1 MRARVFACAHNFKI
15 DIMGKLG
22 DYLKRHNV
30 VGSLI
35 SGVGSIAGM
44 IGQNKI
50 VNKQI
55 AAQREE
61 NRLNRYYNQML
72 ARQQNQWNLE
82 QWIRENAY
90 NSPLA
95 QMYRL
100 RQAGLNPDLMYGQG
114 TTGNS
119 AGSPEMTS
127 GASSEPQDMS
137 AMLSKR
143 SFGQTMQ
150 QILDK
155 EQQRRMNEAQI
166 EAIKANTNK
175 TNAETTGINLD
186 NFVKNGTKEYMIQI
200 AGVNV
205 TNAQKSGQ
213 LTDAQ
218 REAVYQGIEESK
230 QNIDESKATVDQIRA
245 IISKLDFDKQ
255 QDAKRLI
262 LEELK
267 NNAEIRELY
276 SRANLNDSQTKLNEN
291 ELDELIATFTF
302 RLVGLTLDNEEKR
315 GRIAV
320 LSQEAEKIY
329 TEIQRNNFD
338 LQYDKDYKF
347 MFELI
352 NAISGLL
359 IGASSFGSTLLE
371 VLQKIGARS
380 IIKGFG
386 K

>member
-22 DYLKRHNV
+22 DYLKRYNV

-82 QWIRENAY
+82 QWNRENAY

-119 AGSPEMTS
+119 AGSPEMTF
-127 GASSEPQDMS
+127 GAPSEPNDMS

-175 TNAETTGINLD
+175 TNSETQGQDID
-186 NFVKNGTKEYMIQI
+186 NAIQQIKLGNEAKFQDQTLKNMQAVERM
-200 AGVNV
+200 
-205 TNAQKSGQ
+205 
-213 LTDAQ
+213 TDAQ
-218 REAVYQGIEESK
+218 AQSYLQSVVESNRRIEKIGVEMESLRVAMDNVSFEQEMKVREYILHSKEVDSVIQSNLASAKNSLASANLSNAQAMEITKLLLLKGLNLLRDLKVKGADINEKLASAEKLFADAKSKTFDNKTWERLNGYHFSDNFADTIMSVFLTSIERLLGPVK
-230 QNIDESKATVDQIRA
+230 D
-245 IISKLDFDKQ
+245 IIS
-255 QDAKRLI
+255 
-262 LEELK
+262 
-267 NNAEIRELY
+267 
-276 SRANLNDSQTKLNEN
+276 
-291 ELDELIATFTF
+291 
-302 RLVGLTLDNEEKR
+302 
-315 GRIAV
+315 
-320 LSQEAEKIY
+320 LSK
-329 TEIQRNNFD
+329 
-338 LQYDKDYKF
+338 
-347 MFELI
+347 
-352 NAISGLL
+352 
-359 IGASSFGSTLLE
+359 
-371 VLQKIGARS
+371 
-380 IIKGFG
+380 
-386 K
+386 

>member
-1 MRARVFACAHNFKI
+1 
-15 DIMGKLG
+15 MGKLG

-82 QWIRENAY
+82 QWNRENAY

-119 AGSPEMTS
+119 FSSPEMTS
-127 GASSEPQDMS
+127 GAPSESQDMS

-150 QILDK
+150 QIFDK

-166 EAIKANTNK
+166 EAIRATAREKNVNANATEIESAIAQAREGRDVQLFGLTLRNTRLLGDKTDAEIKSVFQGIEVMKKDVDRIVSETDKNRALVKDLDNQQIERVKESYRRDLQTQSMLDLNDATIKKLISERNLNAQKLKEAFEIFPLVKAGMEDENK
-175 TNAETTGINLD
+175 IRSKEYDVVVEQYNSIKQDIKRGELDFENEAAQTWYQRSNSAGAKIVRFFDQTTGILGR
-186 NFVKNGTKEYMIQI
+186 VLGGTVSKSLNKAPITQR
-200 AGVNV
+200 V
-205 TNAQKSGQ
+205 TNN
-213 LTDAQ
+213 
-218 REAVYQGIEESK
+218 
-230 QNIDESKATVDQIRA
+230 NIYNR
-245 IISKLDFDKQ
+245 
-255 QDAKRLI
+255 
-262 LEELK
+262 
-267 NNAEIRELY
+267 
-276 SRANLNDSQTKLNEN
+276 
-291 ELDELIATFTF
+291 
-302 RLVGLTLDNEEKR
+302 
-315 GRIAV
+315 
-320 LSQEAEKIY
+320 
-329 TEIQRNNFD
+329 
-338 LQYDKDYKF
+338 
-347 MFELI
+347 
-352 NAISGLL
+352 
-359 IGASSFGSTLLE
+359 
-371 VLQKIGARS
+371 
-380 IIKGFG
+380 
-386 K
+386 

>member
-1 MRARVFACAHNFKI
+1 
-15 DIMGKLG
+15 MGKVG
-22 DYLKRHNV
+22 DFLKRHNV

-50 VNKQI
+50 VDKQI

-72 ARQQNQWNLE
+72 ARQQNEWNLQQWN
-82 QWIRENAY
+82 RENAY

-127 GASSEPQDMS
+127 GAPSEPQDMAS
-137 AMLSKR
+137 LLSKR
-143 SFGQTMQ
+143 SLGQTLSMF
-150 QILDK
+150 IER

-166 EAIKANTNK
+166 KAIEANTNK

-218 REAVYQGIEESK
+218 RQAVYQGIEESK
-230 QNIDESKATVDQIRA
+230 QNIDQSKATVDQIRA
-245 IISKLDFDKQ
+245 LIDKLDFDKQ

-262 LEELK
+262 LEEIK
-267 NNAEIRELY
+267 NNAEVRELY
-276 SRANLNDSQTKLNEN
+276 SRANLNNSQTKLNEN
-291 ELDELIATFTF
+291 ELDELIATFYF
-302 RLVGLTLDNEEKR
+302 RLTGLTLDNEEKR
-315 GRIAV
+315 GRIGV
-320 LSQEAEKIY
+320 LAKEAEKLY
-329 TEIQRNNFD
+329 AEIQRNNFD

-347 MFELI
+347 MFDLI
-352 NAISGLL
+352 NSISGLL
-359 IGASSFGSTLLE
+359 IGASSLGGTLIE
-371 VLQKIGARS
+371 ALQKIGARS
-380 IIKGFG
+380 IIKGF
-386 K
+386 KP

>member
-1 MRARVFACAHNFKI
+1 
-15 DIMGKLG
+15 MGKL
-22 DYLKRHNV
+22 DDFLKRHNV

-82 QWIRENAY
+82 QWNRENAY

-114 TTGNS
+114 NA

-127 GASSEPQDMS
+127 GAPSEPQDMS

-150 QILDK
+150 QILDR

-218 REAVYQGIEESK
+218 RQAVYQGIEESK
-230 QNIDESKATVDQIRA
+230 QKIDESKATVDQIRA

-255 QDAKRLI
+255 QDVKRLI

-267 NNAEIRELY
+267 NNAEISELY
-276 SRANLNDSQTKLNEN
+276 SRVNLNNSQTKLNNSQTKLNEN

-302 RLVGLTLDNEEKR
+302 RLVGLTLDNQEKR

-347 MFELI
+347 MFEMI

-371 VLQKIGARS
+371 VMQKIGARS

>member
-1 MRARVFACAHNFKI
+1 
-15 DIMGKLG
+15 MGKL
-22 DYLKRHNV
+22 DDFLKRHNV

-82 QWIRENAY
+82 QWNRENAY

-127 GASSEPQDMS
+127 GAPSEPQDMS

-150 QILDK
+150 QILDR

-218 REAVYQGIEESK
+218 RQAVYQGIEESK
-230 QNIDESKATVDQIRA
+230 QKIDESKATVDQIRA

-255 QDAKRLI
+255 QDVKRLI

-267 NNAEIRELY
+267 NNAEISELY
-276 SRANLNDSQTKLNEN
+276 SRVNLNNSQTKLNNSQTKLNEN

-302 RLVGLTLDNEEKR
+302 RLVGLTLDNQEKR

-347 MFELI
+347 MFEMI

-371 VLQKIGARS
+371 VMQKIGARS

>member
-1 MRARVFACAHNFKI
+1 
-15 DIMGKLG
+15 MGKLG

-82 QWIRENAY
+82 QWNRENAY

-127 GASSEPQDMS
+127 GAPSEPQDMS

-371 VLQKIGARS
+371 VLQKIGTRS

>member
-1 MRARVFACAHNFKI
+1 
-15 DIMGKLG
+15 MGG
-22 DYLKRHNV
+22 FLKKF
-30 VGSLI
+30 GSTLLS
-35 SGVGSIAGM
+35 SGSSLLGSIAGA

-55 AAQREE
+55 EAQKRE
-61 NRLNRYYNQML
+61 NQLNREYNLML

-82 QWIRENAY
+82 QWQRENDY
-90 NSPLA
+90 NSPTS
-95 QMYRL
+95 QMARL

-127 GASSEPQDMS
+127 GAPSEPNDMS

-150 QILDK
+150 QILDR

-218 REAVYQGIEESK
+218 RQAVYQGIEESK
-230 QNIDESKATVDQIRA
+230 QNIDQSKATVDQIRA
-245 IISKLDFDKQ
+245 FIDKMDFDKQ

-262 LEELK
+262 LEEIK
-267 NNAEIRELY
+267 NNAEVRELY

-291 ELDELIATFTF
+291 ELDELAATFYF

-320 LSQEAEKIY
+320 LAKEAEKLY

-347 MFELI
+347 MFDLI
-352 NAISGLL
+352 NSISGLL
-359 IGASSFGSTLLE
+359 IGASSLGGTLIE
-371 VLQKIGARS
+371 ALQKIGARS
-380 IIKGFG
+380 IIKGF
-386 K
+386 KP

>member
-82 QWIRENAY
+82 QWNRENAY

-127 GASSEPQDMS
+127 GAPSEPQDMS

-371 VLQKIGARS
+371 VLQKIGTRS

>member
-1 MRARVFACAHNFKI
+1 
-15 DIMGKLG
+15 MGKL
-22 DYLKRHNV
+22 DDFLKRHNV
-30 VGSLI
+30 VESLI

-82 QWIRENAY
+82 QWNRENAY

-127 GASSEPQDMS
+127 GAPSEPQDMS

-150 QILDK
+150 QILDR

-218 REAVYQGIEESK
+218 RQAVYQGIEESK
-230 QNIDESKATVDQIRA
+230 QKIDESKATVDQIRA

-255 QDAKRLI
+255 QDVKRLI

-267 NNAEIRELY
+267 NNAEISELY
-276 SRANLNDSQTKLNEN
+276 SRVNLNNSQTKLNNSQTKLNEN

-302 RLVGLTLDNEEKR
+302 RLVGLTLDNQEKR

-347 MFELI
+347 MFEMI

-371 VLQKIGARS
+371 VMQKIGARS

>member
-15 DIMGKLG
+15 DIMGKIG
-22 DYLKRHNV
+22 DFLKRHNV
-30 VGSLI
+30 IGSLV

-82 QWIRENAY
+82 QWNRENAY

-127 GASSEPQDMS
+127 GAPSEPQDMS

-371 VLQKIGARS
+371 VLQKVGARS

>member
-1 MRARVFACAHNFKI
+1 
-15 DIMGKLG
+15 MGKFFDKFG
-22 DYLKRHNV
+22 SSIINA
-30 VGSLI
+30 GSSLI
-35 SGVGSIAGM
+35 GSIAGA
-44 IGQNKI
+44 IGQNKV

-55 AAQREE
+55 EAQKRE
-61 NRLNRYYNQML
+61 NQLNREYNLML

-82 QWIRENAY
+82 QWQRENDY
-90 NSPLA
+90 NSPTS
-95 QMYRL
+95 QMARL
-100 RQAGLNPDLMYGQG
+100 RAAGLNPDLMYGQG

-127 GASSEPQDMS
+127 GAPSEPNDMS
-137 AMLSKR
+137 VMLSKR

-218 REAVYQGIEESK
+218 RQAVYQGIEESK
-230 QNIDESKATVDQIRA
+230 QKIDESKATVDQIRA

-267 NNAEIRELY
+267 NNAEISELY
-276 SRANLNDSQTKLNEN
+276 SRVNLNNSQTKLNNSQTKLNEN

-302 RLVGLTLDNEEKR
+302 RLVGLTLDNQEKR

-347 MFELI
+347 MFEMI

-371 VLQKIGARS
+371 VMQKIGARS

>member
-1 MRARVFACAHNFKI
+1 
-15 DIMGKLG
+15 MGKL
-22 DYLKRHNV
+22 DDFLKRHNV

-82 QWIRENAY
+82 QWNRENAY

-127 GASSEPQDMS
+127 GAPSEPQDMS

-150 QILDK
+150 QILDR

-218 REAVYQGIEESK
+218 RQAVYQGIEESK
-230 QNIDESKATVDQIRA
+230 QKIDESKATVDQIRA

-255 QDAKRLI
+255 QDVKRLI

-267 NNAEIRELY
+267 NNAEISELY
-276 SRANLNDSQTKLNEN
+276 SRVNLNNSQTKLNNSQTKLNEN
-291 ELDELIATFTF
+291 ELDELIDTFTF
-302 RLVGLTLDNEEKR
+302 RLVGLTLDNQEKR

-347 MFELI
+347 MFEMI

-371 VLQKIGARS
+371 VMQKIGARS

>member
-1 MRARVFACAHNFKI
+1 LRARVFACAHNFKI

-22 DYLKRHNV
+22 DFLKRHNV
-30 VGSLI
+30 VGSLV

-82 QWIRENAY
+82 QWNRENAY

-127 GASSEPQDMS
+127 GAPSEPQDMS

-175 TNAETTGINLD
+175 TNAETQGQDID
-186 NFVKNGTKEYMIQI
+186 NAIQQIRLGNEAKFQDQTLKNMQAVEKM
-200 AGVNV
+200 
-205 TNAQKSGQ
+205 
-213 LTDAQ
+213 TDAQ
-218 REAVYQGIEESK
+218 AQSYLQSVVESNKRIEKMGVEIDSLRVAMDNVSFEQQMKVQEYILHSKEVDSIIEANLASAKNSLASANLSNAQAMEITKLLLLKGLNLLKDLKVKSSVIGEKLASAEKLFADAKSK
-230 QNIDESKATVDQIRA
+230 TFDNKTWERLNGYHFSDNFADTIMSVFITSFERLLGPIKG
-245 IISKLDFDKQ
+245 IIS
-255 QDAKRLI
+255 I
-262 LEELK
+262 
-267 NNAEIRELY
+267 
-276 SRANLNDSQTKLNEN
+276 TK
-291 ELDELIATFTF
+291 
-302 RLVGLTLDNEEKR
+302 
-315 GRIAV
+315 
-320 LSQEAEKIY
+320 
-329 TEIQRNNFD
+329 
-338 LQYDKDYKF
+338 
-347 MFELI
+347 
-352 NAISGLL
+352 
-359 IGASSFGSTLLE
+359 
-371 VLQKIGARS
+371 
-380 IIKGFG
+380 
-386 K
+386 

>member
-22 DYLKRHNV
+22 DFLKRHNV
-30 VGSLI
+30 IGSLV

-61 NRLNRYYNQML
+61 NRLNRFYNQML

-82 QWIRENAY
+82 QWNRENAY
-90 NSPLA
+90 NSPLS

-127 GASSEPQDMS
+127 GAPSEPQDMS

-175 TNAETTGINLD
+175 TNAETQGQDID
-186 NFVKNGTKEYMIQI
+186 NAIQQIRLGNEAKFQDQTLKNMQAVEKM
-200 AGVNV
+200 
-205 TNAQKSGQ
+205 
-213 LTDAQ
+213 TDAQ
-218 REAVYQGIEESK
+218 AQSYLQSVVESNKRIEKMGVEIDSLRVAMDNVSFEQQMKVQEYILHSKEVDSIIEANLASAKNSLASANLSNAQAMEITKLLLLKGLNLLKDLKVKSSVIGEKLASAEKLFADAKSK
-230 QNIDESKATVDQIRA
+230 TFDNKTWERLNGYHFSDNFADTIMSVFITSFERLLGPIKG
-245 IISKLDFDKQ
+245 IIS
-255 QDAKRLI
+255 I
-262 LEELK
+262 
-267 NNAEIRELY
+267 
-276 SRANLNDSQTKLNEN
+276 TK
-291 ELDELIATFTF
+291 
-302 RLVGLTLDNEEKR
+302 
-315 GRIAV
+315 
-320 LSQEAEKIY
+320 
-329 TEIQRNNFD
+329 
-338 LQYDKDYKF
+338 
-347 MFELI
+347 
-352 NAISGLL
+352 
-359 IGASSFGSTLLE
+359 
-371 VLQKIGARS
+371 
-380 IIKGFG
+380 
-386 K
+386 

>member
-1 MRARVFACAHNFKI
+1 
-15 DIMGKLG
+15 MGKFFDKFG
-22 DYLKRHNV
+22 SSIINA
-30 VGSLI
+30 GSSLI
-35 SGVGSIAGM
+35 GSIAGA
-44 IGQNKI
+44 IGQNKV

-55 AAQREE
+55 EAQKRE
-61 NRLNRYYNQML
+61 NQLNREYNLML

-82 QWIRENAY
+82 QWQRENDY
-90 NSPLA
+90 NSPTS
-95 QMYRL
+95 QMARL
-100 RQAGLNPDLMYGQG
+100 RAAGLNPDLMYGQG

-127 GASSEPQDMS
+127 GAPSEPNDMS

-150 QILDK
+150 QILDR

-218 REAVYQGIEESK
+218 RQAVYQGIEESK
-230 QNIDESKATVDQIRA
+230 QKIDESKATVDQIRA

-267 NNAEIRELY
+267 NNAEISELY
-276 SRANLNDSQTKLNEN
+276 SRVNLNNSQTKLNNSQTKLNEN

-302 RLVGLTLDNEEKR
+302 RLVGLTLDNQEKR

-347 MFELI
+347 MFEMI

-371 VLQKIGARS
+371 VMQKIGARS

>member
-1 MRARVFACAHNFKI
+1 
-15 DIMGKLG
+15 MGFWKKFG
-22 DYLKRHNV
+22 GSVINA
-30 VGSLI
+30 GSSLI
-35 SGVGSIAGM
+35 GSIAGA
-44 IGQNKI
+44 IGQNRV

-55 AAQREE
+55 EAQKRE
-61 NRLNRYYNQML
+61 NQLNREYNLML

-82 QWIRENAY
+82 QWQRENDY
-90 NSPLA
+90 NSPTS
-95 QMYRL
+95 QMARL

-127 GASSEPQDMS
+127 GAPSEPTDMS

-186 NFVKNGTKEYMIQI
+186 NFVKDGTKEYMIQI

-218 REAVYQGIEESK
+218 RQAVYQGIEESK
-230 QNIDESKATVDQIRA
+230 QNINESKATVDQIRA

-262 LEELK
+262 LEEIK
-267 NNAEIRELY
+267 NNAEVRELY
-276 SRANLNDSQTKLNEN
+276 SRSNLNDSQTKLNEN
-291 ELDELIATFTF
+291 ELDEFMATFYF
-302 RLVGLTLDNEEKR
+302 RLVGLTLSNDEAR
-315 GRIAV
+315 GRIGV
-320 LSQEAEKIY
+320 LAKEAEKLY

-347 MFELI
+347 MFEMI
-352 NAISGLL
+352 NALSGLL

>member
-82 QWIRENAY
+82 QWNRENAY

-119 AGSPEMTS
+119 AGSPELTS
-127 GASSEPQDMS
+127 GAPSEPNDMS

-175 TNAETTGINLD
+175 TNSETQGQDID
-186 NFVKNGTKEYMIQI
+186 NAIQQIKLGNEAKFQDQTLKNMQAVEKM
-200 AGVNV
+200 
-205 TNAQKSGQ
+205 
-213 LTDAQ
+213 TDAQ
-218 REAVYQGIEESK
+218 AQSYLQSVVESNRRIEKIGVEMESLRVAMDNVSFEQEMKVREYILHSKEVDSVIQSNLASAKNSLASANLSNAQAMEITKLLLLKGLNLLRDLKVKGADINEKLASAEKLFADAKSKTFDNKTWERLNGYHFSDNFADTIMSVFLTSIERLLGPVK
-230 QNIDESKATVDQIRA
+230 D
-245 IISKLDFDKQ
+245 IIS
-255 QDAKRLI
+255 
-262 LEELK
+262 
-267 NNAEIRELY
+267 
-276 SRANLNDSQTKLNEN
+276 
-291 ELDELIATFTF
+291 
-302 RLVGLTLDNEEKR
+302 
-315 GRIAV
+315 
-320 LSQEAEKIY
+320 LSK
-329 TEIQRNNFD
+329 
-338 LQYDKDYKF
+338 
-347 MFELI
+347 
-352 NAISGLL
+352 
-359 IGASSFGSTLLE
+359 
-371 VLQKIGARS
+371 
-380 IIKGFG
+380 
-386 K
+386 

>member
-22 DYLKRHNV
+22 DFLKRHNV
-30 VGSLI
+30 VGSLV

-61 NRLNRYYNQML
+61 NRLNRFYNQML

-82 QWIRENAY
+82 QWNRENAY
-90 NSPLA
+90 NSPLS

-127 GASSEPQDMS
+127 GAPSEPQDMS

-175 TNAETTGINLD
+175 TNAETQGQDID
-186 NFVKNGTKEYMIQI
+186 NAIQQIRLGNEAKFQDQTLKNMQAVEKM
-200 AGVNV
+200 
-205 TNAQKSGQ
+205 
-213 LTDAQ
+213 TDAQ
-218 REAVYQGIEESK
+218 AQSYLQSVVESNKRIEKMGVEIDSLRVAMDNVSFEQQMKVQEYILHSKEVDSIIEANLASAKNSLASANLSNAQAMEITKLLLLKGLNLLKDLKVKSSVIGEKLASAEKLFADAKSK
-230 QNIDESKATVDQIRA
+230 TFDNKTWERLNGYHFSDNFADTIMSVFITSFERLLGPIKG
-245 IISKLDFDKQ
+245 IIS
-255 QDAKRLI
+255 I
-262 LEELK
+262 
-267 NNAEIRELY
+267 
-276 SRANLNDSQTKLNEN
+276 TK
-291 ELDELIATFTF
+291 
-302 RLVGLTLDNEEKR
+302 
-315 GRIAV
+315 
-320 LSQEAEKIY
+320 
-329 TEIQRNNFD
+329 
-338 LQYDKDYKF
+338 
-347 MFELI
+347 
-352 NAISGLL
+352 
-359 IGASSFGSTLLE
+359 
-371 VLQKIGARS
+371 
-380 IIKGFG
+380 
-386 K
+386 

>member
-1 MRARVFACAHNFKI
+1 
-15 DIMGKLG
+15 MGKV
-22 DYLKRHNV
+22 DDFLKRHNV

-50 VNKQI
+50 VDKQI

-72 ARQQNQWNLE
+72 ARQQNEWNLQQWN
-82 QWIRENAY
+82 RENAY

-127 GASSEPQDMS
+127 GAPSDPNDMS

-143 SFGQTMQ
+143 SFAQTMQ

-175 TNAETTGINLD
+175 TNSETQGQDID
-186 NFVKNGTKEYMIQI
+186 NAIQQIRLGNEAKFQDQTLKNMQAVEKM
-200 AGVNV
+200 
-205 TNAQKSGQ
+205 
-213 LTDAQ
+213 TDAQ
-218 REAVYQGIEESK
+218 AQSYLQSVVESNRRIEKMGVEMESLRVAMDNVSFEQEMKVREYILHSKEVDSIIQSNLASAKNSLASANLSNAQAMEITKLLLLKGLNLLRDLKVKGADINEKLASAEKLFADAKSKTFDNKTWERLNGYHFSDNFADTIMSVFITSIERLFGPIK
-230 QNIDESKATVDQIRA
+230 D
-245 IISKLDFDKQ
+245 IIS
-255 QDAKRLI
+255 
-262 LEELK
+262 
-267 NNAEIRELY
+267 
-276 SRANLNDSQTKLNEN
+276 
-291 ELDELIATFTF
+291 
-302 RLVGLTLDNEEKR
+302 
-315 GRIAV
+315 
-320 LSQEAEKIY
+320 
-329 TEIQRNNFD
+329 
-338 LQYDKDYKF
+338 
-347 MFELI
+347 
-352 NAISGLL
+352 IS
-359 IGASSFGSTLLE
+359 
-371 VLQKIGARS
+371 K
-380 IIKGFG
+380 
-386 K
+386 